1 MLSHYPFLLTIT
13 IYQDINKKWIC
24 MLYATLLKFNNQ
36 KMPPSIFSLKLQK
49 GITLLELIA
58 SLAITS
64 ILAAI
69 FLPNMNDF
77 TVKMRVNNEISMLQ
91 RLLLT
96 ARNSSINSGEKV
108 IMCPLNEGG
117 QCTTNWHEDLSVFID
132 SNNNKTYDAENNEK
146 IVVTKAAIKLGDQL
160 IYGKGRTMVAYQ
172 PSGHLTGLSNGT
184 FRYCPLDHEVKSRGI
199 VIARSGRLYVTS
211 DIDNDS
217 KDETRMNKEITC
229 N

>member
-1 MLSHYPFLLTIT
+1 MFYV
-13 IYQDINKKWIC
+13 
-24 MLYATLLKFNNQ
+24 TLIKFNNQ
-36 KMPPSIFSLKLQK
+36 KLPPSILSLKLQK
-49 GITLLELIA
+49 GITLVELMM

-64 ILAAI
+64 ILAVI
-69 FLPNMNDF
+69 SLPNFNEF
-77 TVKMRVNNEISMLQ
+77 TVQMRVDNEISMLQ

-96 ARNSSINSGEKV
+96 ARNSAINSGEKV
-108 IMCPLNEGG
+108 IMCPLTEGG
-117 QCTTNWHEDLSVFID
+117 QCTTNWHEVLSVFID
-132 SNNNKTYDAENNEK
+132 KNNNKTYDAANNER

-160 IYGKGRTMVAYQ
+160 IYGKGRTMVTYR

-184 FRYCPLDHEVKSRGI
+184 FRYCPLGHEVKSRGI
-199 VIARSGRLYVTS
+199 VIARSGRFYVTS

>member
-1 MLSHYPFLLTIT
+1 MFNVTFT
-13 IYQDINKKWIC
+13 
-24 MLYATLLKFNNQ
+24 KFNKQ
-36 KMPPSIFSLKLQK
+36 KLPPSILSHKWQK
-49 GITLLELIA
+49 GITLLELMT
-58 SLAITS
+58 SLAVTS

-69 FLPNMNDF
+69 SLPNMDDF
-77 TVKMRVNNEISMLQ
+77 VVQMRVDNEISMLQ

-96 ARNSSINSGEKV
+96 TRNAAINSGEKV
-108 IMCPLNEGG
+108 IMCPLTEGG

-132 SNNNKTYDAENNEK
+132 SNNNKTFEIANNERL
-146 IVVTKAAIKLGDQL
+146 VVTKAAIKLGDQL

-184 FRYCPLDHEVKSRGI
+184 FRYCPLGHEDKSRGI